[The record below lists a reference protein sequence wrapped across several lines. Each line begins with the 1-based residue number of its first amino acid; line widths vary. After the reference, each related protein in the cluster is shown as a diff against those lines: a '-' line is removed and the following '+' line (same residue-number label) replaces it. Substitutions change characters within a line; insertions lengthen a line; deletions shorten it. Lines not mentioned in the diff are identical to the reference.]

1 MSINE
6 LVISTLS
13 SVVSDISV
21 SEHTGDEKGKRKPE
35 TFLVIIPIYDNLYLH
50 ADDTPT
56 MQGEEIELALYTK
69 GNYLALRDRITKLLL
84 KVGVTILER
93 RYVEYESDTGYHH
106 YTFDLALAQ
115 SLEME
120 EF

>member
-6 LVISTLS
+6 CVILALSGLVP
-13 SVVSDISV
+13 DISV
-21 SEHTGDEKGKRKPE
+21 SENTAEEKGKKKPD
-35 TFLVIIPIYDNLYLH
+35 TFLVIIPIYDKLYLH
-50 ADDTPT
+50 ADNEPT

-69 GNYLALRDRITKLLL
+69 GNYLTLRDKMTKLLL
-84 KVGVTILER
+84 KAGVTILQR

-120 EF
+120 E